1 MNELIYLTE
10 EALKNLG
17 LKEDERQAVEHYK
30 RVLGK
35 REILPMIHPSKKD
48 DAGLPLVVSAI
59 IPPRTTQ
66 IVGDLIEAVRNV
78 AGKILQANSNW
89 CQCARHYM
97 LLENG
102 KAEWIKKWI
111 DGEDDPETGK
121 PVSKTR
127 MEKKIVDID
136 RVIQTTFHDDIPA
149 QWALSV
155 LEPPCTHCGKPHL
168 IDQLMAYS
176 EPGFVRNLLNVF
188 VGGEFPLEATP
199 LYLEYLDR
207 TIFNED
213 VIPQAKKK
221 RVMEVEKKVN
231 IIALKDK
238 ALAWITKK
246 LTMLEEEEKA
256 KHTKRLTTLKQPQTA
271 ITPEIVQNLIQES
284 LQPIKEQ
291 IQRIDNSLKDKLTNS
306 PLNTSQGST
315 NTTAEN
321 GDGQQMQ
328 LTEDFR
334 PINET
339 STTTNTLKSGES
351 NPTN

>member
-10 EALKNLG
+10 ETLKNLG
-17 LKEDERQAVEHYK
+17 LQEDERQAVEHYK

-35 REILPMIHPSKKD
+35 REILPMIYPLKKD
-48 DAGLPLVVSAI
+48 DAGLPLIVPTI

-102 KAEWIKKWI
+102 KAEWIKKWLES
-111 DGEDDPETGK
+111 EDDPETGK

-136 RVIQTTFHDDIPA
+136 RVIQTTFHGDIPT

-155 LEPPCTHCGKPHL
+155 HEPPCAHCGKPHL

-188 VGGEFPLEATP
+188 IGGEFPLEATP
-199 LYLEYLDR
+199 LFLEYLDR

-246 LTMLEEEEKA
+246 LTMLEEEEQA
-256 KHTKRLTTLKQPQTA
+256 THTKRLTTLKQPTT
-271 ITPEIVQNLIQES
+271 ITPETVQNLIQES
-284 LQPIKEQ
+284 LQIKEQ
-291 IQRIDNSLKDKLTNS
+291 IQQINALLKDKLTNS
-306 PLNTSQGST
+306 PLNTSQDST
-315 NTTAEN
+315 NTMAEN
-321 GDGQQMQ
+321 GDGQQMK

-339 STTTNTLKSGES
+339 STMTNTLKSGES
-351 NPTN
+351 KPTN